1 MNRRN
6 FLMKGGTAVAGMFLA
21 NSPLNLYAAHHEAAE
36 TAHKLPELPYA
47 YGALEPHIDTLT
59 MTIHHGKHHQ
69 GYVNKLNA
77 ALKGHDALMKMS
89 VETLLRNID
98 KVPMDIRQA
107 VINSGGG
114 HANHT
119 LFWRTMTPNKGSE
132 PTSRPAGEVLE
143 AIESTFGSYE
153 TGGEI
158 FDKAALTHFGSGWAW
173 LVVDENG
180 KLQIYATANQDSP
193 LMKGHTPILGLDVW
207 EHAYYLKYQNRR
219 ADYLKA
225 WGNVIDWKQVN
236 ALYLAAVKQ

>member
-6 FLMKGGTAVAGMFLA
+6 FLMKGGTALAGLFLA
-21 NSPLNLYAAHHEAAE
+21 NMPLSLYAAHHEPAE
-36 TAHKLPELPYA
+36 GAHKLPELSYA
-47 YGALEPHIDTLT
+47 YDALEPHIDTLT

-77 ALKGHDALMKMS
+77 ALKGHDELMKMP
-89 VETLLRNID
+89 VEDLLRHID

-119 LFWRTMTPNKGSE
+119 LFWRTMAPNGSK
-132 PTSRPAGEVLE
+132 PPGEVLA
-143 AIESTFGSYE
+143 AIQSEFGSYQA
-153 TGGEI
+153 GSDL
-158 FDKAALTHFGSGWAW
+158 FDKAALAHFGSGWAW
-173 LVVDENG
+173 LVVDEKK
-180 KLQIYATANQDSP
+180 KLQTYVTANQDSP

-225 WGNVIDWKQVN
+225 WENVIHWEQVN
-236 ALYLAAVKQ
+236 ALYLAAMAR